1 MVFRFFQPIT
11 IILDLKKQ
19 IQTFQSKQRIVQ
31 CFLIFFVI
39 VCDFWSLNNIL
50 LLFIKYTSTPSLHK
64 RKETSQKLTST
75 LIKIL
80 LSFKMFPVNLN
91 TFQKLGQSI
100 VYGTRLLFAI
110 IPRILTDGKHTLR
123 AHQKELLKLNR
134 PSTEE
139 LLVKF
144 WWPWFRAS
152 MVCQCANFQ
161 TILYRLLNIFR
172 LNSP

>member
-1 MVFRFFQPIT
+1 MSTLEIVFNLSTSFVVFRFFQPCK
-11 IILDLKKQ
+11 ILDLKKQ
-19 IQTFQSKQRIVQ
+19 IHTFQSKQRLVQ

-39 VCDFWSLNNIL
+39 LCDLWSLDNIL
-50 LLFIKYTSTPSLHK
+50 LLFIKFTPTPSLHK

-75 LIKIL
+75 LIKIV
-80 LSFKMFPVNLN
+80 LSSKMFPVNLN

-100 VYGTRLLFAI
+100 VYGTRLLFTI

-123 AHQKELLKLNR
+123 AHQKELLKLN
-134 PSTEE
+134 
-139 LLVKF
+139 F
-144 WWPWFRAS
+144 H
-152 MVCQCANFQ
+152 